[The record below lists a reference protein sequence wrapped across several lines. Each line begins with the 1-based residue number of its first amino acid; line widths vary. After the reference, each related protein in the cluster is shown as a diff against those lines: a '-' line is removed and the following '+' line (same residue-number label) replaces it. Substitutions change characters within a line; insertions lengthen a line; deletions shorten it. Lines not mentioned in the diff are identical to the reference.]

1 MRECVWAL
9 YFSPTGGTKKAA
21 IYLAESLG
29 KEVKEADLADPDF
42 KGAAFKEGELVVAAA
57 PAFGGRIPGLM
68 AERLKQVKGNG
79 AMAVTVAVYGNRAFE
94 DTLVELNDTLK
105 AQGFAVVSSAAVLA
119 EHSMVRLVAAGRPD
133 EADRKEL
140 HGFGI
145 RILEKLETTGIKEP
159 KVPGNRPYRDWKKM
173 DVVPV
178 ISDCCMGCGLCAAKC
193 PAGAISKESPG
204 MTDREKCILCLRCLA
219 VCPIGDRKSVV

>member
-105 AQGFAVVSSAAVLA
+105 AQGLPSFPLPLFL
-119 EHSMVRLVAAGRPD
+119 RNIP
-133 EADRKEL
+133 
-140 HGFGI
+140 
-145 RILEKLETTGIKEP
+145 
-159 KVPGNRPYRDWKKM
+159 W
-173 DVVPV
+173 
-178 ISDCCMGCGLCAAKC
+178 CAW
-193 PAGAISKESPG
+193 
-204 MTDREKCILCLRCLA
+204 
-219 VCPIGDRKSVV
+219 